1 MGGLVCRVHR
11 NAVLRFDSVP
21 TQPVAAAEFDAQ
33 VRKLFSL
40 ESIAA
45 AVVQKGETDSI
56 CALLGKP
63 HFSHADRQALF
74 DFLEEAYED

>member
-1 MGGLVCRVHR
+1 
-11 NAVLRFDSVP
+11 VP
-21 TQPVAAAEFDAQ
+21 TSPILAAEFDAQ

-40 ESIAA
+40 ESIAE
-45 AVVQKGETDSI
+45 AVVEKGKTDDI

-63 HFSHADRQALF
+63 HFSHLDRQALF